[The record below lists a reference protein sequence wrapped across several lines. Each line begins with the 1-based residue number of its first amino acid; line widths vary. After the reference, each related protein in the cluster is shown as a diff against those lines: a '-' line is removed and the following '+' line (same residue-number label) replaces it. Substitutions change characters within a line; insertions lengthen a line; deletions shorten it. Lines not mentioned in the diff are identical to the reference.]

1 MQRELYGVG
10 SLVGREKF
18 GLGSSLKKFVR
29 KIIPNEVAE
38 VAVKAAPFVAP
49 FNPLL
54 AGSMSA
60 LGTFDQSGSIG
71 RSVKS
76 GLINYG
82 LGQGARYLGG
92 AGFQEGFNPFAGGNY
107 GFSSPLGTD
116 TGIGKLLADKG
127 YIGQTTGPQ
136 TFDDK
141 FTSIEDVLYETSPDK
156 LSTAQKAGI
165 AFDKNVAKTATP
177 GFKESVSK
185 ILSGDFTT
193 MGEGL
198 KELGGQGL
206 KAIYT
211 KPVPG
216 SPGQTQIDKLALGAT
231 IAGVVSYA
239 EARKL
244 AKEADLVT
252 DEDEYTEEM
261 YEADRARYKEYYSD
275 ILTPESFGL
284 KDGGRVKYA
293 DGTAPAGTFTLQD
306 YVNLLNAKD
315 DFDRLYDKGEKVVGE
330 AGEFVKKIGDKEYD
344 KLSKKELAEE
354 KEIENKLNELENK
367 FIKSEEDYLKKAR
380 DLPEDEETMGAYARK
395 IIDDLNKRDEK
406 LDELAGIAGLK
417 NGGRVKYGQGG
428 LSKNRIAQLMSLLES
443 GEIDEDYKKQ
453 IKEEIDQLMGKYKS
467 GGRVKF
473 LKGGDTEY
481 NAMVTEMYIK
491 AGGQEGT
498 GMDIDTFAETYFSK
512 FAKGGRVKLGVGGVP
527 SITLQEKE
535 EIVEPDASMMMDT
548 TTSNP
553 IPENA
558 AELAAAEIAKVI
570 MGTRGIPGEE
580 TKGVMSST
588 EFIFNEYVM
597 PKRKQLMEN
606 YGLTLG
612 EADDLIRSAMDK
624 YKKADGGRIE
634 LKFGSEPKEG
644 IESLKE
650 DIMPDLINRPDDAEE
665 KVDELDDLMAGGGIS
680 FSRQEKSYLF
690 RKLGGAGGSSRS
702 YTMPQLYG
710 ILNNPNSPSN
720 INDAKV
726 LKEIAIIGLGG
737 VSKKDG
743 GRIPYAMGS
752 EVPVRQ
758 NQGGITE
765 LDYRNTGG
773 FVPIGVKEKADD
785 VPAMLSKNEFVFT
798 ADAVRNAGGGDI
810 NKGAQK
816 MYNLMKSLE
825 NKVVV

>member
-1 MQRELYGVG
+1 MTITRGQMQRELYGVG

-156 LSTAQKAGI
+156 LSIAQKAGI
-165 AFDKNVAKTATP
+165 AFDKNVAQTATP

-185 ILSGDFTT
+185 LLSGDFTT

-198 KELGGQGL
+198 KEIGGKTL
-206 KAIYT
+206 KTIYT
-211 KPVPG
+211 DKDG
-216 SPGQTQIDKLALGAT
+216 NIDKLAIGAT
-231 IAGVVSYA
+231 IAGGTNYL

-244 AKEADLVT
+244 AKEADLVV

-293 DGTAPAGTFTLQD
+293 
-306 YVNLLNAKD
+306 
-315 DFDRLYDKGEKVVGE
+315 E
-330 AGEFVKKIGDKEYD
+330 
-344 KLSKKELAEE
+344 
-354 KEIENKLNELENK
+354 
-367 FIKSEEDYLKKAR
+367 
-380 DLPEDEETMGAYARK
+380 
-395 IIDDLNKRDEK
+395 
-406 LDELAGIAGLK
+406 
-417 NGGRVKYGQGG
+417 GG

-512 FAKGGRVKLGVGGVP
+512 FAKGGRAELNVGGVP

-535 EIVEPDASMMMDT
+535 EIVEPDASMMVDT

-580 TKGVMSST
+580 TEGVMSST

-597 PKRKQLMEN
+597 PKRKQLMDD
-606 YGLTLG
+606 YGLSLN

-624 YKKADGGRIE
+624 YKKADGGRVE
-634 LKFGSEPKEG
+634 LKFGSEPEEKEMG
-644 IESLKE
+644 IMSLDIEEKE
-650 DIMPDLINRPDDAEE
+650 D
-665 KVDELDDLMAGGGIS
+665 DEDMLMAGGPIS

-690 RKLGGAGGSSRS
+690 RKLAGGGGSSRS

-710 ILNNPNSPSN
+710 ILNNPNSPAN

-726 LKEIAIIGLGG
+726 LKEIAIVGLSGKY
-737 VSKKDG
+737 KKG
-743 GRIPYAMGS
+743 GRVEYAMGS

-816 MYNLMKSLE
+816 MYSLMKSLE

>member
-1 MQRELYGVG
+1 MRRELYGVG

-92 AGFQEGFNPFAGGNY
+92 ADMQKGFNFRLGEGQGLGSY
-107 GFSSPLGTD
+107 FSSPIGAPTPTPEVISGSDFGQFKEIPFGGADALG
-116 TGIGKLLADKG
+116 GEML
-127 YIGQTTGPQ
+127 TTGQ
-136 TFDDK
+136 VG
-141 FTSIEDVLYETSPDK
+141 TSVKEAV
-156 LSTAQKAGI
+156 
-165 AFDKNVAKTATP
+165 TP

-185 ILSGDFTT
+185 LLSRDLTQVS
-193 MGEGL
+193 EGL
-198 KELGGQGL
+198 KELGG
-206 KAIYT
+206 KAIKAAFT

-216 SPGQTQIDKLALGAT
+216 EPGATQIDKLAIGAT
-231 IAGVVSYA
+231 IAGGVNYA

-244 AKEADLVT
+244 AKEADLVV

-284 KDGGRVKYA
+284 KDGGRVNYA
-293 DGTAPAGTFTLQD
+293 
-306 YVNLLNAKD
+306 
-315 DFDRLYDKGEKVVGE
+315 E
-330 AGEFVKKIGDKEYD
+330 
-344 KLSKKELAEE
+344 
-354 KEIENKLNELENK
+354 
-367 FIKSEEDYLKKAR
+367 
-380 DLPEDEETMGAYARK
+380 
-395 IIDDLNKRDEK
+395 
-406 LDELAGIAGLK
+406 
-417 NGGRVKYGQGG
+417 GG

-512 FAKGGRVKLGVGGVP
+512 FAKGGRAELNVGGVP

-580 TKGVMSST
+580 TEGVMSST

-597 PKRKQLMEN
+597 PKRKQLMDD
-606 YGLTLG
+606 YGLSLN

-624 YKKADGGRIE
+624 YKKADGGRVE
-634 LKFGSEPKEG
+634 LKFGSEPEEKEIG
-644 IESLKE
+644 IMSLDIEEKE
-650 DIMPDLINRPDDAEE
+650 D
-665 KVDELDDLMAGGGIS
+665 DEDMLMAGGPIS

-710 ILNNPNSPSN
+710 ILNNPNSPAN

-726 LKEIAIIGLGG
+726 LKEIAIVGLSGKY
-737 VSKKDG
+737 KKG
-743 GRIPYAMGS
+743 GRVEYAMGS

-816 MYNLMKSLE
+816 MYSLMKSLE

>member
-1 MQRELYGVG
+1 MTITRGQMRRELYGVG

-60 LGTFDQSGSIG
+60 LGTFDQSGSIS

-76 GLINYG
+76 GLMNYG

-136 TFDDK
+136 TFDDR
-141 FTSIEDVLYETSPDK
+141 FTSIEDVLYETAPDK
-156 LSTAQKAGI
+156 LTTAQKAGI

-198 KELGGQGL
+198 KELGGKGL

-216 SPGQTQIDKLALGAT
+216 SPGQTQIDKLAIGAT
-231 IAGVVSYA
+231 IAGGVNYA

-284 KDGGRVKYA
+284 KDGGRVNYA
-293 DGTAPAGTFTLQD
+293 
-306 YVNLLNAKD
+306 
-315 DFDRLYDKGEKVVGE
+315 E
-330 AGEFVKKIGDKEYD
+330 
-344 KLSKKELAEE
+344 
-354 KEIENKLNELENK
+354 
-367 FIKSEEDYLKKAR
+367 
-380 DLPEDEETMGAYARK
+380 
-395 IIDDLNKRDEK
+395 
-406 LDELAGIAGLK
+406 
-417 NGGRVKYGQGG
+417 GG

-498 GMDIDTFAETYFSK
+498 GMDIDTFAEKYFSK
-512 FAKGGRVKLGVGGVP
+512 FAKGGRAELNVGGVP

-535 EIVEPDASMMMDT
+535 EIVEPDASMMVDT

-580 TKGVMSST
+580 TEGVMSST

-597 PKRKQLMEN
+597 PKRKELMEN
-606 YGLTLG
+606 YNLTLG
-612 EADDLIRSAMDK
+612 EADDLIRNAMNK

-665 KVDELDDLMAGGGIS
+665 KVDELDDLMAGGGIT
-680 FSRQEKSYLF
+680 FSREEKSYLF

-710 ILNNPNSPSN
+710 ILNNPNSPGN

-726 LKEIAIIGLGG
+726 LKEIAIVGLSGKY
-737 VSKKDG
+737 KKG
-743 GRIPYAMGS
+743 GRVEYAMGS

-816 MYNLMKSLE
+816 MYSLMKSLE